1 MIRKKRGNLT
11 PHQSS
16 IVLNLKPI
24 LAARNILH
32 PAAYLRKL
40 GINAYSADKILNG
53 EAVQINFRQLTT
65 LCISLNCTPNDLFA
79 LRDIQLPENHQ
90 LNKLQDISVPAINPE
105 EFYKGKSLEE
115 IRAMGELKTNG
126 R

>member
-1 MIRKKRGNLT
+1 MIRKKRGQLT
-11 PHQSS
+11 PHRSS
-16 IVLNLKPI
+16 IILNLKPI

-32 PAAYLRKL
+32 PTAYLLKI

-105 EFYKGKSLEE
+105 DFYKGKSLEE
-115 IRAMGELKTNG
+115 IRAMGDL
-126 R
+126 

>member
-16 IVLNLKPI
+16 IVLHLKPI

-32 PAAYLRKL
+32 PVAYLLKI

-53 EAVQINFRQLTT
+53 EAVQINFRQLTS
-65 LCISLNCTPNDLFA
+65 LCISLNCSPNDLFA
-79 LRDIQLPENHQ
+79 LRNIQVPENHQ
-90 LNKLQDISVPAINPE
+90 LNKLQDISTPIVNPE
-105 EFYKGKSLEE
+105 DFYKGKSLEE
-115 IRAMGELKTNG
+115 IRGMGEI
-126 R
+126 RSV